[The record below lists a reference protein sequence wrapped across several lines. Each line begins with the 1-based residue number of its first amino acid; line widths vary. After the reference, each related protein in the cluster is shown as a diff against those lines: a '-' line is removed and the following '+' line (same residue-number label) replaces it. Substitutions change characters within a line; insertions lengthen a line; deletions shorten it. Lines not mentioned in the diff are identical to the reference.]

1 MPVRFDG
8 PAGVRFQTL
17 RSLTPVLALLL
28 LLLPGCNREVT
39 SADIIESNRE
49 AWTRLEGRLG
59 KIRTTIDVMPDI
71 REDRLEIGDREPPL
85 FDAPPSPP
93 GNALTIP
100 WEGLAD
106 LTVIP
111 EDHLGLA
118 RRDALHHLAS
128 FYARGED
135 LDGHTALPPDTV
147 QSWLDH
153 VLGAKYLLVIKVDR
167 YDTPSWIEDTLIP
180 GHVNGTIFLFDLQAG
195 RPLGGYRLKVESVA
209 PEGKMP
215 NDEAMLTLLRRD
227 ALLAIRAGVETVPKA
242 RPPFSD
248 LLD

>member
-1 MPVRFDG
+1 M
-8 PAGVRFQTL
+8 
-17 RSLTPVLALLL
+17 RSLTQLLTVLL
-28 LLLPGCNREVT
+28 LLLPGCTREVT
-39 SADIIESNRE
+39 SADILEGNKE
-49 AWTRLEGRLG
+49 AWSRLVGRVA
-59 KIRTTIDVMPDI
+59 KIQTTIDVMPDI
-71 REDRLEIGDREPPL
+71 REDKLEIGDREPPR

-111 EDHLGLA
+111 QDSLGLA

-128 FYARGED
+128 LYARGED
-135 LDGHTALPPDTV
+135 LDGHTALPIDTV

-153 VLGAKYLLVIKVDR
+153 VLAAKYLLVVKVDT
-167 YDTPSWIEDTLIP
+167 YETPSWIEDTLIP
-180 GHVNGTIFLFDLQAG
+180 GQVSGTVFLFDLEKG
-195 RPLGGYRLKVESVA
+195 RPLGGYLVEVESVA
-209 PEGKMP
+209 PTGKSP
-215 NDEAMLTLLRRD
+215 SAKAMLSLLHRD
-227 ALLAIRAGVETVPKA
+227 ALLAIRAGIQAIPKA